1 MDLEH
6 RTLIIKTRN
15 LIEETRHEVSQL
27 RDEIQS
33 AWKTVDQSQRLL
45 SRSELWRRSSPFNDN
60 RQNGYLVS
68 GKIGSCA
75 QP

>member
-6 RTLIIKTRN
+6 RNLLIQTRN

-45 SRSELWRRSSPFNDN
+45 SRTELWRRSSPFNSI
-60 RQNGYLVS
+60 RS
-68 GKIGSCA
+68 KA
-75 QP
+75 R

>member
-6 RTLIIKTRN
+6 RTLLIKTRN

-27 RDEIQS
+27 HDEIQS

-45 SRSELWRRSSPFNDN
+45 SRTELWRRSSPFNSI
-60 RQNGYLVS
+60 RS
-68 GKIGSCA
+68 KA
-75 QP
+75 R

>member
-6 RTLIIKTRN
+6 RTLLIKTRN

-45 SRSELWRRSSPFNDN
+45 SRTELWRRSSPFNSI
-60 RQNGYLVS
+60 RS
-68 GKIGSCA
+68 KA
-75 QP
+75 R